1 MKDVYTKVTRRG
13 LGSRTKG
20 GCAGVVAGIVFFIA
34 SFGVL
39 YWNEGRVDM
48 SSIAKNALPI
58 AVESVGNTEA
68 EGQLVSGYG
77 KLVTSENI
85 GDDLYLKPGNYLAVQ
100 RKSEIY
106 AWVETEH
113 NDTQKNMGGSE
124 TTTTTYTY
132 ETQWVEDVQN
142 SSSYEYPVGHEN
154 PAKTI
159 QSSIKKAG
167 TANIGAYE
175 VKIDSLTLPDFS
187 PVSLNADNIIIKDKA
202 VIADTSYIFT
212 GKGSLAAPQVGDMRV
227 SYYVLPSGFEGSI
240 FAKKDSSTLFPYVD
254 EDGNKLYRMMKGTA
268 EEGVSQMHSEYL
280 MELWAF
286 RIGGFL
292 MMWIGLML
300 LFGPISIILD
310 ILPIAG
316 SISRGLIGGV
326 AFVVS
331 LALSIVTIIISA
343 IFHNIIAV
351 AIVAVVGIFF
361 AYRYI
366 KNKFKQSTPAPAANN
381 P

>member
-1 MKDVYTKVTRRG
+1 MKDVYTKVTSRG

-48 SSIAKNALPI
+48 SAIAKNAIPI
-58 AVESVGNTEA
+58 AVESVSNTEA

-77 KLVTSENI
+77 KFVTSENI

-100 RKSEIY
+100 RKAEIY
-106 AWVETEH
+106 AWVETKH
-113 NDTQKNMGGSE
+113 TDTHRNTGGSD

-132 ETQWVEDVQN
+132 ETQWVENVQN
-142 SSSYEYPVGHEN
+142 SDSFEYPAGHTN
-154 PAKTI
+154 PVKI
-159 QSSIKKAG
+159 IESLDKKAG
-167 TANIGAYE
+167 TANIGAYAI
-175 VKIDSLTLPDFS
+175 KMDSLFLPTYN
-187 PVSLNADNIIIKDKA
+187 PVSLDVNNTIMKDKSVLADN
-202 VIADTSYIFT
+202 TYIFV
-212 GKGSLAAPQVGDMRV
+212 GKSSFAAPQVGDMRV
-227 SYYVLPSGFEGSI
+227 SYYVLPSGLEGSI
-240 FAKKDSSTLFPYVD
+240 FAKKEGANLFPYID
-254 EDGNKLYRMMKGTA
+254 KDGNKLYRILKGTRD
-268 EEGVSQMHSEYL
+268 EGISQMHSEYL
-280 MELWAF
+280 TAIWAF
-286 RIGGFL
+286 RIGGFF

-316 SISRGLIGGV
+316 SISRGLIGGIT
-326 AFVVS
+326 FVVS
-331 LALSIVTIIISA
+331 LALSLVTIIISA
-343 IFHNIIAV
+343 IFHNVV
-351 AIVAVVGIFF
+351 AVAVVAVIGIIL

-366 KNKFKQSTPAPAANN
+366 KNKFRQSAPAPVANN